1 MYDSHQKQYD
11 AGGVDDDSYLL
22 GVIQS
27 FDLDSAN
34 VESHEHGHQLKENLV
49 GKGDGQPYDS
59 SRTNTSVYKIMN
71 VCLFSLYK

>member
-22 GVIQS
+22 GFIQS
-27 FDLDSAN
+27 FDLDSAG
-34 VESHEHGHQLKENLV
+34 VEGHEHGHQLKENLV
-49 GKGDGQPYDS
+49 SIRDGQPYDS